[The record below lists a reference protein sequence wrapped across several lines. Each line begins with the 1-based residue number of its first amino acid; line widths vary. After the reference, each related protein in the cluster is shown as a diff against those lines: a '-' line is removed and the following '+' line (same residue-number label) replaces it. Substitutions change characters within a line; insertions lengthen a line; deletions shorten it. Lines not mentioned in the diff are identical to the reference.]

1 MKISE
6 AFPSNYLKADD
17 LRGNQVKVK
26 MDRTTMEEVGRDKER
41 RLILYFIGKEKGM
54 VLNKT
59 NSNTIAAAYGDDT
72 DNWEGA
78 DLILFESMVDYQGK
92 SVPAIRVKVP
102 PRAPAGRREE
112 TRRVDPPREDHRER
126 EDREE
131 NSRRPA
137 PAMAPADIDDDI
149 PF

>member
-1 MKISE
+1 MRISE

-17 LRGNQVKVK
+17 LQGRQIKVK
-26 MDRTTMEEVGRDKER
+26 MDRTAMEEVGRDKER
-41 RLILYFIGKEKGM
+41 RLILYFVDKAKGM

-72 DNWEGA
+72 DNWQGA

-102 PRAPAGRREE
+102 PRAPASARQEE
-112 TRRVDPPREDHRER
+112 
-126 EDREE
+126 
-131 NSRRPA
+131 RPA
-137 PAMAPADIDDDI
+137 AIRQPAAADIDDDI